1 MDGNERRKKL
11 KRQAIMNAATEM
23 FVTNGYTKTSVQQ
36 IAKKANSSQ
45 VTLYKYFPSK
55 ADLAREVV
63 LSLVVDGYAHYE
75 KQLDDPTKPFI
86 DKMKVMMEKSVG
98 VSDRMNDDF
107 FRFMIDE
114 FQGRNGDTH
123 VMEEYDRLKYGF
135 WRKLL
140 AQGRAEHV
148 VSDELSDYGAMIYLD
163 MYVKYVMQPGG
174 VSVERATQMKKHEK
188 ELVHLFFYG
197 IIGQ

>member
-98 VSDRMNDDF
+98 VSDQMNDDF

-140 AQGRAEHV
+140 AQGRTEHV